1 MRMLAL
7 SLLLLAVAGCAAPG
21 RAPLTPSPDIAPN
34 FAVPDVR
41 SRMVHLALQEWA
53 LFGRP
58 VVIDAGTA
66 DPVLNFD
73 DGAATHEVQGPMLA
87 RVLMYW
93 YGVTRLPIVGDQGE
107 LRPWS
112 AAFIAWLAR
121 SAGLTPAEF
130 PSTVLHWDYIERF
143 LAPGDRDRFAARDP
157 ARYAPR
163 VGDLVCNARNSASAP
178 GFAETAAGFARL
190 RHGPYHCDLV
200 VAVRAGEV
208 EAIGGN
214 VGDVVALTRLAVD
227 ERGLLAPHARR
238 RWAAV
243 LEQRDAE

>member
-1 MRMLAL
+1 MRILAP
-7 SLLLLAVAGCAAPG
+7 LLFVLAVAGCAAPG

-34 FAVPDVR
+34 FAVPDIR
-41 SRMVHLALQEWA
+41 SRMVHLALQEWT

-58 VVIDAGTA
+58 VVLDAGVG
-66 DPVLNFD
+66 DPVLSFD
-73 DGAATHEVQGPMLA
+73 DGAATHEVQGPMLS

-93 YGVTRLPIVGDQGE
+93 YAVTRLPIVGDQGE

-121 SAGLTPAEF
+121 NAGLTPAEF

-143 LAPGDRDRFAARDP
+143 LASGERDPFAARDP

-163 VGDLVCNARNSASAP
+163 IGDLVCNARNSADAP
-178 GFAETAAGFARL
+178 DFAEAAVDLASL
-190 RHGPYHCDLV
+190 RRGPYHCDLV
-200 VAVRAGEV
+200 VFAQAGEIQT
-208 EAIGGN
+208 IGGN
-214 VGDVVALTRLAVD
+214 VGDVVALTRLAID
-227 ERGLLAPHARR
+227 ERGVLAPHERR

-243 LEQRDAE
+243 LEHRDLE

>member
-1 MRMLAL
+1 MRILRL
-7 SLLLLAVAGCAAPG
+7 SFLVLAVAGCAAPG
-21 RAPLTPSPDIAPN
+21 PPPLTPSPDIAPN

-41 SRMVHLALQEWA
+41 SRMVFLAEEEWT

-58 VVIDAGTA
+58 VVVESDEGE
-66 DPVLNFD
+66 PVLSFD
-73 DGAATHEVQGPMLA
+73 DERATSEVQGPMLS

-93 YGVTRLPIVGDQGE
+93 YRVTRQPIVGYQGE

-130 PSTVLHWDYIERF
+130 PSTVLHWAYIERF
-143 LAPGDRDRFAARDP
+143 LAAGDRDRFAARDP

-163 VGDLVCNARNSASAP
+163 VGDLVCNARNSDEAP
-178 GFAETAAGFARL
+178 GFADADAAFPHL
-190 RHGPYHCDLV
+190 RRGPYHCDLV
-200 VAVRAGEV
+200 VAAHAGEIEV
-208 EAIGGN
+208 IGGN
-214 VGDVVALTRLAVD
+214 VGDVVALTRLGVD
-227 ERGLLAPHARR
+227 EHGVLAPHPRR

-243 LEQRDAE
+243 LEQRDLE